1 MGRYM
6 RKDSQANRKPMLGRE
21 FAAFGAIAFGL
32 AVLAEIWGSL
42 YRVPLSCETG
52 CDRSTAKDV
61 ILLTYM
67 AIGWATIWLGYVAV
81 RRSLRWAAGSG
92 GGSRALAA
100 GAANLV
106 LYSLWFVVPVVWDGM
121 Y

>member
-42 YRVPLSCETG
+42 YRGPYRARPG
-52 CDRSTAKDV
+52 V
-61 ILLTYM
+61 IGRQPRT
-67 AIGWATIWLGYVAV
+67 
-81 RRSLRWAAGSG
+81 
-92 GGSRALAA
+92 
-100 GAANLV
+100 
-106 LYSLWFVVPVVWDGM
+106 
-121 Y
+121 